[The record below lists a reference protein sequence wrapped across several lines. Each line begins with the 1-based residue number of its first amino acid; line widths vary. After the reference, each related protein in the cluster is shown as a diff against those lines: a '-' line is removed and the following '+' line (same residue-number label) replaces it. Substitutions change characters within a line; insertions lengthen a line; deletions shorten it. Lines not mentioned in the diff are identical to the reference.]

1 MKTALELWGGHECTV
16 NRVGE
21 QYFDQTVRS
30 GHQDRLE
37 DLDRFARLGVKA
49 LRYPV
54 LWERTAPDAPDA
66 PDVRDFSWADERLN
80 RLRALD
86 IKPIVGLIHHGSG
99 PRYTDLLAKNF
110 APGLAAHARAVAE
123 RYPWVEDWTPVNE
136 PLTTAR
142 FACIYGL
149 WWPHRRDEGD
159 FLRALLNQ
167 IDAVRLSMAEIRK
180 VNPRARLV
188 QTEDLGFTHH
198 TAPLADQALYENDRR
213 WLTWDLLGGKVTPD
227 HPMYGY
233 IARFGLAPRLDAI
246 AADPCPPD
254 VVGVNH
260 YLTSERFL
268 DHRLERYPRDLHGGN
283 GQKRYVDVE
292 AVRVAEDGP
301 LGLRALLRQTWE
313 RYGRTLAVTES
324 HNGCTREEQ
333 MRWFLEAWRGAE
345 QLRGEGIDIEAVT
358 AWSLLGSYGWS
369 NLLTSRDAPYECGVF
384 DMRGP
389 EPRPTAM
396 AALLSDLAAGGS
408 AKGPAFAAPGWWRRP
423 DIRYVHAPTRSSVRA
438 QDRDAPPGCVV
449 EAAPILITGATGT
462 LGQAFARACRHRG
475 LPFVLAGRSTLAIDD
490 PSSVAESLDRLAPAA
505 VINTAGFVR
514 VDDAEREEDAC
525 MRANALGAEVLARAC
540 AERSTPF
547 VTFSSDLVFDGLKGS
562 PYVES
567 DAPSPLN
574 AYGRSKAEAEARV
587 LVLGGPALV
596 VRTAAFFSHADPHN
610 FAVHA
615 LSALGRGERFRAA
628 DDLIVS
634 PTYVPDLVNA
644 CLDLLL
650 DGETGVRHLANA
662 GALSWA
668 DFARALAEGAG
679 YNPGLV
685 EGLPAAAFGW
695 PAPRPHDVSL
705 GSEHGQ
711 VMPAL
716 ESAIERFLHGYA
728 ATTGRRL
735 CPQDDDEPPVR
746 EAAE

>member
-1 MKTALELWGGHECTV
+1 MTKALELWGGHECTV
-16 NRVGE
+16 NRVGDR
-21 QYFDQTVRS
+21 YFDQTVRS

-37 DLDRFARLGVKA
+37 DLDRFAELGLKA

-54 LWERTAPDAPDA
+54 LWERTAPQHPDQ
-66 PDVRDFSWADERLN
+66 RDFSWADARLERLRSLN
-80 RLRALD
+80 
-86 IKPIVGLIHHGSG
+86 IKPIVGLVHHGSG
-99 PRYTDLLAKNF
+99 PSYTDLLDEGF
-110 APGLAAHARAVAE
+110 AEGLAAHARAVAE

-198 TAPLADQALYENDRR
+198 TGPLAGQARYENDRR
-213 WLTWDLLGGKVTPD
+213 WLTWDLLSGRVTRE

-233 IARFGLAPRLDAI
+233 ISRFGLRARLDAI
-246 AADPCPPD
+246 AAAPCPPD

-268 DHRLERYPRDLHGGN
+268 DHRLERYPAPLHGGN
-283 GQKRYVDVE
+283 GKQRYVDVE

-333 MRWFLEAWRGAE
+333 MRWFLEGWRGAE

-369 NLLTSRDAPYECGVF
+369 NLLTSEDAPYECGVY
-384 DMRGP
+384 DLRAP
-389 EPRPTAM
+389 KPRPTAM
-396 AALLSDLAAGGS
+396 VRMLKGLAAGEPVR
-408 AKGPAFAAPGWWRRP
+408 GPAFAAPGWWRRHE
-423 DIRYVHAPTRSSVRA
+423 IRYEHEPTRSSMRA
-438 QDRDAPPGCVV
+438 QEREAPPGCVV

-475 LPFVLAGRSTLAIDD
+475 LPFVLTGRGALAIDD
-490 PSSVAESLDRLAPAA
+490 PHSVAESLDRLAPAA

-525 MRANALGAEVLARAC
+525 RRANTSGAEILARAC
-540 AERSTPF
+540 AERSIPF
-547 VTFSSDLVFDGLKGS
+547 VTFSSDLVFDGRKGTA
-562 PYVES
+562 YVES
-567 DAPSPLN
+567 DAPRPLN
-574 AYGRSKAEAEARV
+574 AYGRSKAEAEAM
-587 LVLGGPALV
+587 VLGCGGRPLV
-596 VRTAAFFSHADPHN
+596 VRTSAFFSHADPYN

-615 LSALGRGERFRAA
+615 LEALGRGERFAAA

-634 PTYVPDLVNA
+634 PTHVPDLVNA
-644 CLDLLL
+644 CLDLML
-650 DGETGVRHLANA
+650 DGETGLRHLANA
-662 GALSWA
+662 GAVSWA
-668 DFARALAEGAG
+668 QFARALAEHGG
-679 YNPGLV
+679 YDADLIDAV
-685 EGLPAAAFGW
+685 PAASFGW
-695 PAPRPHDVSL
+695 AAPRPANVAL
-705 GSEHGQ
+705 RTEFGQ
-711 VMPAL
+711 VLPTL
-716 ESAIERFLHGYA
+716 SSAIERFLHGYA
-728 ATTGRRL
+728 QTPSGRRL
-735 CPQDDDEPPVR
+735 CPQDEDEPPLR

>member
-21 QYFDQTVRS
+21 RYFDQTIRS
-30 GHQDRLE
+30 GHQHRPE
-37 DLDRFARLGVKA
+37 DLDRFAALGLKA

-54 LWERTAPDAPDA
+54 LWERTAPDAPEE
-66 PDVRDFSWADERLN
+66 RDFGWADARFA
-80 RLRALD
+80 RLRDLN

-99 PRYTDLLAKNF
+99 PRYTDLLAENF

-123 RYPWVEDWTPVNE
+123 RYPWVQDWTPVNE

-142 FACIYGL
+142 FACVYGL

-159 FLRALLNQ
+159 FFRALLNQ
-167 IDAVRLSMAEIRK
+167 IDATRLAMAEIRE
-180 VNPRARLV
+180 VNPRARLI

-198 TAPLADQALYENDRR
+198 TGPLADQARYENDRR
-213 WLTWDLLGGKVTPD
+213 WLTWDLLCGKVTPE
-227 HPMYGY
+227 HPLHAY
-233 IARFGLAPRLDAI
+233 ISCFGLSDRLKAI
-246 AADPCPPD
+246 AEDPCPPD

-268 DHRLERYPRDLHGGN
+268 DHRVERYPARLHGGN
-283 GQKRYVDVE
+283 GKQRYVDVE

-301 LGLRALLRQTWE
+301 LGLRALLRQAWE
-313 RYGRTLAVTES
+313 RYGRTLAVTEA

-345 QLRGEGIDIEAVT
+345 QLRGEGIEIEAVT
-358 AWSLLGSYGWS
+358 AWSLLGSHGWS
-369 NLLTSRDAPYECGVF
+369 NLLTSEDASYECGVF
-384 DMRGP
+384 DLRAP
-389 EPRPTAM
+389 APRPTAM
-396 AALLSDLAAGGS
+396 AALLKDLAGGQ
-408 AKGPAFAAPGWWRRP
+408 AVKGPAFASPGWWRRG
-423 DIRYVHAPTRSSVRA
+423 DIRYVHAPARSAVRA
-438 QDRDAPPGCVV
+438 QDRDAPDGCVV
-449 EAAPILITGATGT
+449 EAPPILITGATGT

-475 LPFVLAGRSTLAIDD
+475 LPFVLTGRSTLAIDD
-490 PSSVAESLDRLAPAA
+490 PHSVAEALDRLGPSA

-514 VDDAEREEDAC
+514 VDDAEHEEDAC
-525 MRANALGAEVLARAC
+525 LRANALGAEVLARAC
-540 AERSTPF
+540 AERGAAF

-562 PYVES
+562 AYVES
-567 DAPSPLN
+567 DRPSPLN

-587 LVLGGPALV
+587 LACGGWSLV

-615 LSALGRGERFRAA
+615 LDALGRGERFQAA
-628 DDLIVS
+628 EDLIVS

-650 DGETGVRHLANA
+650 DGETGVRCLAND

-668 DFARALAEGAG
+668 AFARALAEGAG
-679 YNPGLV
+679 YDPDLV
-685 EGLPAAAFGW
+685 EGVPATAFGW
-695 PAPRPHDVSL
+695 PAPRPRDVAL
-705 GSEHGQ
+705 ASERGQ
-711 VMPAL
+711 VMPTL

-728 ATTGRRL
+728 ATVGGRRL
-735 CPQDDDEPPVR
+735 CPRDEDEPPVR
-746 EAAE
+746 AAAE